1 MDGRT
6 DCLLCRGRLT
16 CHCLLV
22 ESNDG
27 LILVDTGLG
36 TRDVADPRSRLS
48 WFFLSLLS
56 PDFRQEMTALHQVR
70 MLGFDPAEVRHVLL
84 THLDFDHA
92 GGLDDFPNA
101 TVHLMAPEREHAV
114 AQRTWLDRQRFRP
127 QQWSSAARWKTYS
140 AAGGDRWF
148 GFECVRPVEIAGL
161 DLALVPLLGHTLGH
175 AGIALRTLGG
185 WLLQAGDAY
194 FHHDEMDVER
204 PSCTPGLRFYQW
216 MMEKDRQARLEN
228 QERLRGLR
236 RTHGTEVDIFCGH
249 DLDEFERLAGRPATL
264 PVVADGRETAT
275 TATTTAATSR

>member
-101 TVHLMAPEREHAV
+101 SVHLMAPEREHAV

-127 QQWSSAARWKTYS
+127 QQWSSAPRWKTYS

-148 GFECVRPVEIAGL
+148 GFECVRPVEIVGL

-175 AGIALRTLGG
+175 AGIALRTPGG

-194 FHHDEMDVER
+194 FHHDEMNVER
-204 PSCTPGLRFYQW
+204 PACTPGLRFYQW
-216 MMEKDRQARLEN
+216 MMEKNRQARLEN
-228 QERLRGLR
+228 QQRLRGLR
-236 RTHGTEVDIFCGH
+236 RTHGTEVEIFCGH
-249 DLDEFERLAGRPATL
+249 DLDEFERLSGRPSTL

-275 TATTTAATSR
+275 PATTTAATSR